1 MKTVTLVKN
10 WVKGIAPEVLKNIHQ
25 NDINVAI
32 YHRDVSVLEK
42 EISHLLT
49 RDIQLDSCGNID
61 TILDEVSKVIEQEEH
76 QLILK
81 DIQNLLEL
89 FKETTS
95 AKGFRLVLATIN
107 SNMCRKFHMDVKD
120 LRMLCTYSGPGT
132 LWLTEDNI
140 DRKALEAY
148 RDNQSIVIDDNH
160 IQQAKT
166 GSVLM
171 LKGTIYPKEGTKGA
185 VHRSPTI
192 EESGERR
199 LLLRIDTK

>member
-1 MKTVTLVKN
+1 MKMVTIVKN
-10 WVKGIAPEVLKNIHQ
+10 CVEGIAPEVLKNIHQ
-25 NDINVAI
+25 NDINIAI

-42 EISHLLT
+42 EIDSLLT

-61 TILDEVSKVIEQEEH
+61 TILNEVSKVIEQEEY
-76 QLILK
+76 QLILQ
-81 DIQNLLEL
+81 DIRNLLEL
-89 FKETTS
+89 FKETTN
-95 AKGFRLVLATIN
+95 AKRFRLLLATIN
-107 SNMCRKFHMDVKD
+107 SNMCRKFHMDVND

-132 LWLTEDNI
+132 LWLTEDNV

-160 IQQAKT
+160 IQQVET

-199 LLLRIDTK
+199 LLLRIDIK